1 MPERIKPSCQYN
13 LSNTSSIY
21 LQIYALGRGKKS
33 TKRKKFHEEQKDHK
47 CKQAYFHFPTFPK
60 LLLVLV
66 FHSVSTGTYFI
77 SFDNTKM
84 NLDVIEIWQATYILG
99 YGYIPIHILRCI
111 LGRIH
116 EHHIINEVG
125 SQKVVQMI
133 SNLCPWLSDQ
143 GPPSKY

>member
-66 FHSVSTGTYFI
+66 FYSVSTGTYFI

-84 NLDVIEIWQATYILG
+84 NLDVIEI
-99 YGYIPIHILRCI
+99 
-111 LGRIH
+111 
-116 EHHIINEVG
+116 
-125 SQKVVQMI
+125 
-133 SNLCPWLSDQ
+133 
-143 GPPSKY
+143 

>member
-1 MPERIKPSCQYN
+1 MPERIKPGCQYN

-47 CKQAYFHFPTFPK
+47 CKQAFFHFPTFPK
-60 LLLVLV
+60 LLLILV
-66 FHSVSTGTYFI
+66 FYSVSTGTYFI

-99 YGYIPIHILRCI
+99 YGYIPIHILICI
-111 LGRIH
+111 SVNCQL
-116 EHHIINEVG
+116 
-125 SQKVVQMI
+125 I
-133 SNLCPWLSDQ
+133 SLAFRRQIWITMLTWS
-143 GPPSKY
+143 Y

>member
-1 MPERIKPSCQYN
+1 MKSDVEYIEETLVCESIMPERIKPGCQYN

-66 FHSVSTGTYFI
+66 PILFSLNWY
-77 SFDNTKM
+77 
-84 NLDVIEIWQATYILG
+84 LLYI
-99 YGYIPIHILRCI
+99 I
-111 LGRIH
+111 
-116 EHHIINEVG
+116 
-125 SQKVVQMI
+125 
-133 SNLCPWLSDQ
+133 
-143 GPPSKY
+143 